1 MIDQLRE
8 LEDLK
13 SLAAAKQARIT
24 VAFDLSQRREQAAAG
39 VPVKEQGAGVAAQ
52 VALARR
58 ESPARGG
65 RLLGLAKALGTEMPH
80 ALAALE
86 SGQLNEWRAT
96 LVVKETA
103 CLSAEDR
110 CAVDEELAA
119 NTGTLS
125 GCGDRA
131 IIAAVR
137 AAAYRRDPHSV
148 TRRAAHAVNDR
159 TVSLRP
165 APDTMARLTALLPVA
180 QGVAAYAALT
190 RHADTV
196 RSQGDERSR
205 GQIMAD
211 QLVENITGTPGGV
224 SSIEV
229 QLVMTDRTLF
239 QGDSE
244 PARLAGYGTVPA
256 HWARQTVLRGLG
268 GLEVPG
274 VRGGPEATGTGLPVV
289 RPAGAELGDVRPAG
303 TAKALAGGA
312 LDERTPDTGAAAA
325 GAPETDVRDSSDID
339 VWLRRL
345 YTAPGTRELLAMDSK
360 ARLFPPGLRRFLQIR
375 DDTCRTPY
383 CDAPIRHHDHIIP
396 WHQDG
401 TTTSTNGQGLC
412 EACNHTKETPGFSAA
427 PVPGSRHTVEL
438 QTPTGHTYHSTA
450 PPPPGTAFDAGV
462 SGAPAGT
469 PTAVATRPP
478 GAVAPL
484 TKTAG
489 AVAPGAPA
497 RRRDIRPQPPAVG
510 TQRRLDEHGPRQNW
524 QCRYL
529 AALFRLTGAGLRG
542 AGWVRGWGPSSTAEQ
557 AGTDWWHTAAPPAAC
572 SWPTAVRQSCSR
584 QGADKRSR

>member
-39 VPVKEQGAGVAAQ
+39 VPAKEQGTGVAAQ

-96 LVVKETA
+96 LIVKETA

-110 CAVDEELAA
+110 CAVDEELAT

-131 IIAAVR
+131 IITAVR

-196 RSQGDERSR
+196 RSQGDDRSR
-205 GQIMAD
+205 GAIMAD
-211 QLVENITGTPGGV
+211 QLVENITGTPGGAN
-224 SSIEV
+224 SIEV

-244 PARLAGYGTVPA
+244 PARLAGYGTVPSE
-256 HWARQTVLRGLG
+256 WARKAART
-268 GLEVPG
+268 E
-274 VRGGPEATGTGLPVV
+274 PEAN
-289 RPAGAELGDVRPAG
+289 AGELN
-303 TAKALAGGA
+303 
-312 LDERTPDTGAAAA
+312 
-325 GAPETDVRDSSDID
+325 I
-339 VWLRRL
+339 WLRRL
-345 YTAPGTRELLAMDSK
+345 YTAPGTGELLAMDSK
-360 ARLFPPGLRRFLQIR
+360 ARLFPPGLRRFLQVR

-383 CDAPIRHHDHIIP
+383 CDAPIRHHDHITP

-401 TTTSTNGQGLC
+401 PTTSTNGQGLC
-412 EACNHTKETPGFSAA
+412 EACNHTKEKPEFSAT
-427 PVPGSRHTVEL
+427 PVPGPRHTVEL

-450 PPPPGTAFDAGV
+450 PPPPGTALDAGG
-462 SGAPAGT
+462 SGALAGSAA
-469 PTAVATRPP
+469 AVATGPPLYVASPANAGPSCGDPEPTMRGTAKCPSPKKHGVQVLGRVVAHPPLAVPQRP
-478 GAVAPL
+478 
-484 TKTAG
+484 
-489 AVAPGAPA
+489 
-497 RRRDIRPQPPAVG
+497 
-510 TQRRLDEHGPRQNW
+510 
-524 QCRYL
+524 L
-529 AALFRLTGAGLRG
+529 AAA
-542 AGWVRGWGPSSTAEQ
+542 
-557 AGTDWWHTAAPPAAC
+557 AAPP
-572 SWPTAVRQSCSR
+572 
-584 QGADKRSR
+584 

>member
-1 MIDQLRE
+1 MIDQLRD

-13 SLAAAKQARIT
+13 SLVAAKQARIA
-24 VAFDLSQRREQAAAG
+24 VAFDAEQRREQAAAG
-39 VPVKEQGAGVAAQ
+39 IPAKERGAGVAAQ

-96 LVVKETA
+96 LIVKETA

-119 NTGTLS
+119 DTGTLAGAGS
-125 GCGDRA
+125 LAGAGDRA

-148 TRRAAHAVNDR
+148 ARRAAHAVCER
-159 TVSLRP
+159 TVTLRP

-190 RHADTV
+190 RHADTA
-196 RSQGDERSR
+196 RSHGDDRSR
-205 GQIMAD
+205 GALMAD
-211 QLVENITGTPGGV
+211 QLVENITGTPGGA

-256 HWARQTVLRGLG
+256 HWARQAVLGQPERPDPGPADSAMTVS
-268 GLEVPG
+268 
-274 VRGGPEATGTGLPVV
+274 
-289 RPAGAELGDVRPAG
+289 
-303 TAKALAGGA
+303 AGGIA
-312 LDERTPDTGAAAA
+312 GGSVAVRTPDTGAART
-325 GAPETDVRDSSDID
+325 GAPATEVRDSTDFE

-345 YTAPGTRELLAMDSK
+345 YTAPGTGELLAMDSK
-360 ARLFPPGLRRFLQIR
+360 ARLFPAGLRRFLQVR

-383 CDAPIRHHDHIIP
+383 CDAPIRHHDHITP

-401 TTTSTNGQGLC
+401 PTTSTNGQGLC
-412 EACNHTKETPGFSAA
+412 EACNHTKENPGWTAR
-427 PVPGSRHTVEL
+427 PVPGPRHTVQL

-450 PPPPGTAFDAGV
+450 PPPPGTALDAGEL
-462 SGAPAGT
+462 GAPAAIAA
-469 PTAVATRPP
+469 AVATGPPLYVASPANAGPSRGDPEPTMRGPAECPSPGKHGVQILGRVVVAHPPLVVPHRPLM
-478 GAVAPL
+478 V
-484 TKTAG
+484 
-489 AVAPGAPA
+489 
-497 RRRDIRPQPPAVG
+497 RP
-510 TQRRLDEHGPRQNW
+510 
-524 QCRYL
+524 L
-529 AALFRLTGAGLRG
+529 AAA
-542 AGWVRGWGPSSTAEQ
+542 
-557 AGTDWWHTAAPPAAC
+557 AAPP
-572 SWPTAVRQSCSR
+572 
-584 QGADKRSR
+584 

>member
-1 MIDQLRE
+1 MDAITTAVPPQSAENLDDTRIGDVMKVLASVRPASTGAGMVDQLRE

-24 VAFDLSQRREQAAAG
+24 VAFDAEQRREQAAAG
-39 VPVKEQGAGVAAQ
+39 VPAKEQGAGVAAQ

-96 LVVKETA
+96 LLVKETA

-137 AAAYRRDPHSV
+137 AAAYRRDPGSV
-148 TRRAAHAVNDR
+148 AKRASHAVNDR

-190 RHADTV
+190 RHADTA
-196 RSQGDERSR
+196 RSSGDERSK

-211 QLVENITGTPGGV
+211 QLVENITGTPGGFN
-224 SSIEV
+224 SIEV

-244 PARLAGYGTVPA
+244 PARLTGYGTVPA
-256 HWARQTVLRGLG
+256 EWAR
-268 GLEVPG
+268 
-274 VRGGPEATGTGLPVV
+274 
-289 RPAGAELGDVRPAG
+289 
-303 TAKALAGGA
+303 KAIH
-312 LDERTPDTGAAAA
+312 TGAAGT
-325 GAPETDVRDSSDID
+325 GARDGSGID

-345 YTAPGTRELLAMDSK
+345 YTAPHGGELLAMDSK
-360 ARLFPPGLRRFLQIR
+360 ARLFPPGLRRFLQVR

-396 WHQDG
+396 RHQNG
-401 TTTSTNGQGLC
+401 PTTSTNGQGLC
-412 EACNHTKETPGFSAA
+412 EACNHTKETPGFSARL
-427 PVPGSRHTVEL
+427 VPGPRHTVEL

-450 PPPPGTAFDAGV
+450 PPPPGTAPDAGKAGPNCTEPDTLPKGLAK
-462 SGAPAGT
+462 SGQHEKHGVVVLGRVVPPRPPVVRPLAAAAAPA
-469 PTAVATRPP
+469 AVPP
-478 GAVAPL
+478 
-484 TKTAG
+484 
-489 AVAPGAPA
+489 
-497 RRRDIRPQPPAVG
+497 
-510 TQRRLDEHGPRQNW
+510 
-524 QCRYL
+524 
-529 AALFRLTGAGLRG
+529 
-542 AGWVRGWGPSSTAEQ
+542 
-557 AGTDWWHTAAPPAAC
+557 
-572 SWPTAVRQSCSR
+572 
-584 QGADKRSR
+584 

>member
-13 SLAAAKQARIT
+13 SLAAAKQARIA
-24 VAFDLSQRREQAAAG
+24 VVFDAEQRREQAAAG
-39 VPVKEQGAGVAAQ
+39 VPVKEQGTGVAAQ

-58 ESPARGG
+58 ESPARGSQF
-65 RLLGLAKALGTEMPH
+65 LGLAKALGTEMPRT
-80 ALAALE
+80 LAALE

-96 LVVKETA
+96 LIVKETA

-119 NTGTLS
+119 DTGTLS
-125 GCGDRA
+125 GCGDRG

-137 AAAYRRDPHSV
+137 TAAYRRDPHSV
-148 TRRAAHAVNDR
+148 AKRASHAVNDR

-190 RHADTV
+190 RHADTL
-196 RSQGDERSR
+196 RSSGDERSL
-205 GQIMAD
+205 GAIMAD

-239 QGDSE
+239 QDDSDS
-244 PARLAGYGTVPA
+244 ARLAGYGTVPA
-256 HWARQTVLRGLG
+256 EWARQTILRGLG
-268 GLEVPG
+268 ELEAPG
-274 VRGGPEATGTGLPVV
+274 VRGGPKAKSQGLPAV
-289 RPAGAELGDVRPAG
+289 RPAGAKPGNVRPAG
-303 TAKALAGGA
+303 TAKDITGGA
-312 LDERTPDTGAAAA
+312 LAERTHDTGAAAA
-325 GAPETDVRDSSDID
+325 GAAGTEVRGSSDID

-345 YTAPGTRELLAMDSK
+345 YTAPGSGELLAMDSK
-360 ARLFPPGLRRFLQIR
+360 ARLFPPGLRRFLQVR

-401 TTTSTNGQGLC
+401 PTTSTNGQDLC
-412 EACNHTKETPGFSAA
+412 EACNHTKETPGFSATPA
-427 PVPGSRHTVEL
+427 PGPRHTVEL

-450 PPPPGTAFDAGV
+450 PPPPGTALDAGG
-462 SGAPAGT
+462 SGPNCTDPDTLPKGLAKSGKKRNHGVVVLGRVVPH
-469 PTAVATRPP
+469 RP
-478 GAVAPL
+478 
-484 TKTAG
+484 
-489 AVAPGAPA
+489 
-497 RRRDIRPQPPAVG
+497 
-510 TQRRLDEHGPRQNW
+510 
-524 QCRYL
+524 L
-529 AALFRLTGAGLRG
+529 AAA
-542 AGWVRGWGPSSTAEQ
+542 AA
-557 AGTDWWHTAAPPAAC
+557 AAAPP
-572 SWPTAVRQSCSR
+572 
-584 QGADKRSR
+584 

>member
-13 SLAAAKQARIT
+13 SLAAAKQARIA
-24 VAFDLSQRREQAAAG
+24 VAFDAEQRREQAAAD
-39 VPVKEQGAGVAAQ
+39 VPAKEQGSGVAAQ

-80 ALAALE
+80 TLAALD

-119 NTGTLS
+119 DTGTLS
-125 GCGDRA
+125 GCGDRG

-137 AAAYRRDPHSV
+137 TAAYRRDPGSV
-148 TRRAAHAVNDR
+148 AKRASHAVNDR
-159 TVSLRP
+159 AVSLRP

-190 RHADTV
+190 RHADKL
-196 RSQGDERSR
+196 RSSGDERSR
-205 GQIMAD
+205 GAIMAD
-211 QLVENITGTPGGV
+211 QLVENVTGTPGGV
-224 SSIEV
+224 AGLEV
-229 QLVMTDRTLF
+229 QLVMTDRALF

-244 PARLAGYGTVPA
+244 RARLAGYGTVPA
-256 HWARQTVLRGLG
+256 HWARQTVLGQ
-268 GLEVPG
+268 
-274 VRGGPEATGTGLPVV
+274 PERPGTG
-289 RPAGAELGDVRPAG
+289 PADS
-303 TAKALAGGA
+303 ALTEA
-312 LDERTPDTGAAAA
+312 AAAA
-325 GAPETDVRDSSDID
+325 GVRGSSDFD

-345 YTAPGTRELLAMDSK
+345 YTAPGTGELLAMDSK

-383 CDAPIRHHDHIIP
+383 CDAPIRHHDHITP

-401 TTTSTNGQGLC
+401 PTTSTNGQGLC
-412 EACNHTKETPGFSAA
+412 EACNHTKETPGFSAR
-427 PVPGSRHTVEL
+427 PVPGPRHTVEL

-450 PPPPGTAFDAGV
+450 PPPPGTALDAGG
-462 SGAPAGT
+462 SGPNCTDPDTLPKGLAKSGKQRNHGVVVLGRVVPH
-469 PTAVATRPP
+469 RP
-478 GAVAPL
+478 
-484 TKTAG
+484 
-489 AVAPGAPA
+489 
-497 RRRDIRPQPPAVG
+497 
-510 TQRRLDEHGPRQNW
+510 
-524 QCRYL
+524 L
-529 AALFRLTGAGLRG
+529 AAA
-542 AGWVRGWGPSSTAEQ
+542 
-557 AGTDWWHTAAPPAAC
+557 AAPP
-572 SWPTAVRQSCSR
+572 
-584 QGADKRSR
+584 

>member
-1 MIDQLRE
+1 MEALTTAAPTQRAGSLDGTRIGDVVRILASVRPASTGPGMIDQLRE

-39 VPVKEQGAGVAAQ
+39 VPVKEQGTGVAAQ

-65 RLLGLAKALGTEMPH
+65 RLLGMAKALGTEMPH

-110 CAVDEELAA
+110 CAVDEELAT
-119 NTGTLS
+119 NTGTLTGAGS
-125 GCGDRA
+125 PTGAGSLAGAGDRA

-148 TRRAAHAVNDR
+148 TRRSAHAVNDR
-159 TVSLRP
+159 TVTLRP

-205 GQIMAD
+205 GAIMAD

-224 SSIEV
+224 SNIEV

-244 PARLAGYGTVPA
+244 PARLAGYGIVPA
-256 HWARQTVLRGLG
+256 HWARQTILG
-268 GLEVPG
+268 Q
-274 VRGGPEATGTGLPVV
+274 PERPGTGPQSA
-289 RPAGAELGDVRPAG
+289 P
-303 TAKALAGGA
+303 
-312 LDERTPDTGAAAA
+312 A
-325 GAPETDVRDSSDID
+325 GAPETAVRGSSDFD

-345 YTAPGTRELLAMDSK
+345 YTAPGTGELLAMDSK

-383 CDAPIRHHDHIIP
+383 CDAPIRHHDHITP

-401 TTTSTNGQGLC
+401 PTTSTNGQGLC
-412 EACNHTKETPGFSAA
+412 E
-427 PVPGSRHTVEL
+427 
-438 QTPTGHTYHSTA
+438 
-450 PPPPGTAFDAGV
+450 
-462 SGAPAGT
+462 
-469 PTAVATRPP
+469 
-478 GAVAPL
+478 
-484 TKTAG
+484 
-489 AVAPGAPA
+489 
-497 RRRDIRPQPPAVG
+497 
-510 TQRRLDEHGPRQNW
+510 
-524 QCRYL
+524 
-529 AALFRLTGAGLRG
+529 
-542 AGWVRGWGPSSTAEQ
+542 
-557 AGTDWWHTAAPPAAC
+557 
-572 SWPTAVRQSCSR
+572 
-584 QGADKRSR
+584 

>member
-13 SLAAAKQARIT
+13 SLTAAKQARIT

-39 VPVKEQGAGVAAQ
+39 VPAKEQGAGVAAQ

-58 ESPARGG
+58 ESPARGS

-96 LVVKETA
+96 LIVKETA

-110 CAVDEELAA
+110 CAVDDELAA
-119 NTGTLS
+119 DTGTLS
-125 GCGDRA
+125 GRGDRA

-148 TRRAAHAVNDR
+148 TRRAAHAVSDR

-180 QGVAAYAALT
+180 QGVAAYAALA

-196 RSQGDERSR
+196 RSHGDDRSR
-205 GQIMAD
+205 GAIMAD

-244 PARLAGYGTVPA
+244 PARLAGYGIVPTE
-256 HWARQTVLRGLG
+256 WARQTVLGQ
-268 GLEVPG
+268 
-274 VRGGPEATGTGLPVV
+274 PERPGTG
-289 RPAGAELGDVRPAG
+289 PADS
-303 TAKALAGGA
+303 AL
-312 LDERTPDTGAAAA
+312 TVAAA
-325 GAPETDVRDSSDID
+325 GAGVSDSGDID

-345 YTAPGTRELLAMDSK
+345 YTAPGTGELLAMDSK

-383 CDAPIRHHDHIIP
+383 CDAPIRHHDHITP

-401 TTTSTNGQGLC
+401 PTTSTNGQGLC
-412 EACNHTKETPGFSAA
+412 EACNHTKEKPGFSAT
-427 PVPGSRHTVEL
+427 PIPGPRHTVEL

-450 PPPPGTAFDAGV
+450 PPPPGTAFDACG
-462 SGAPAGT
+462 SGALAGT
-469 PTAVATRPP
+469 AAAVAT
-478 GAVAPL
+478 GAPL
-484 TKTAG
+484 YVASPASAGPSCGDPDPTMRGTAECPRPKKHG
-489 AVAPGAPA
+489 IQVLGRVVAHPPVVPH
-497 RRRDIRPQPPAVG
+497 RPLVVRP
-510 TQRRLDEHGPRQNW
+510 
-524 QCRYL
+524 L
-529 AALFRLTGAGLRG
+529 AAA
-542 AGWVRGWGPSSTAEQ
+542 
-557 AGTDWWHTAAPPAAC
+557 AAPP
-572 SWPTAVRQSCSR
+572 
-584 QGADKRSR
+584 